1 MERASRMAG
10 LLRAEWHKVV
20 KNHVLTGFLV
30 WIFPIGAAAFF
41 AIATVMGLISEN
53 AQRAMLAT
61 SSGQWTTD
69 VTAVWTFVT
78 SFPANTL
85 GRMLPLAFMA
95 VVFAGEYQWG
105 AWKNLVPRSR
115 RAFLILAKFA
125 TLTTVVMLALSITS
139 AVVGIGQW
147 LTHQVAAVSY
157 GPPLTA
163 QVAADFLRHYTRESL
178 LGMTSLLVLA
188 GFAALGALITR
199 SILGALLIGFGL
211 SLFEA
216 LSPVLLAILGRVLD
230 ESALVNLYRFTS
242 AYSIDNVRSWL
253 VNDTALTRIQPGFT
267 AEPSLA
273 FSLMTLAVWVI
284 GLVTLALMLFE
295 RQDITS

>member
-1 MERASRMAG
+1 MAG
-10 LLRAEWHKVV
+10 LLRAEWYKVV
-20 KNHVLTGFLV
+20 KNYVLTGFLV
-30 WIFPIGAAAFF
+30 WIFPIGVAAFF
-41 AIATVMGLISEN
+41 AIAIVIGSISEN
-53 AQRAMLAT
+53 AQRAMVAT

-69 VTAVWTFVT
+69 VAATWAFVT
-78 SFPANTL
+78 SFPANIL

-115 RAFLILAKFA
+115 RTSLILAKFA
-125 TLTTVVMLALSITS
+125 TLTTVVMLALLMTS
-139 AVVGIGQW
+139 TVVGVGQW
-147 LTHQVAAVSY
+147 LSHQVAAEMY
-157 GPPLTA
+157 GPALTA
-163 QVAADFLRHYTRESL
+163 QVVVDFLRDYAREAL

-211 SLFEA
+211 SLFES
-216 LSPVLLAILGRVLD
+216 LSPVMLTILDRVLD
-230 ESALVNLYRFTS
+230 ESGLINLYRFTS
-242 AYSIDNVRSWL
+242 AYNIDNVRSWL
-253 VNDTALTRIQPGFT
+253 INDTALTGSQPGFT

-273 FSLMTLAVWVI
+273 FSLIMLAIWVV
-284 GLVTLALMLFE
+284 GLVALAATVFE